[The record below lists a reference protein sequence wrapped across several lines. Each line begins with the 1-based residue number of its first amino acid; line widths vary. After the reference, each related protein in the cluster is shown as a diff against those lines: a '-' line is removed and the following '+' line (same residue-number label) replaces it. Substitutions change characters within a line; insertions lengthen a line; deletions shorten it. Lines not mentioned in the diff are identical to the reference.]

1 MPPAKKHN
9 SIAEALATAQSKMGN
24 AVKNSV
30 NPHFKST
37 FADFPAVRDI
47 VIPALSAEGI
57 ACIQHVDGA
66 DGCVTVRTTI
76 HWMETTIE
84 AGNCTIKLDGRNAA
98 QAVGSA
104 TTYLK
109 RYQLAAVG
117 GIAQEDDDGQSATNE
132 PSNPTSMARAP
143 STAQPQKR
151 APAPTRGT
159 ATNVPDCPT
168 CQGPMWD
175 NREQREQQKR
185 DKQEGTRSKAPGPAY
200 KCKDKSCGGVHW
212 EAPSEM
218 GSRIEN
224 DGMHA
229 DAQQQEERSERGG
242 FDDGLPF

>member
-1 MPPAKKHN
+1 MPPAKPKHT
-9 SIAEALATAQSKMGN
+9 SIAEALATAQSKMSN

-30 NPHFKST
+30 NPHFKNRY
-37 FADFPAVRDI
+37 ADLSAVRDV
-47 VIPALSAEGI
+47 VIPALAAEGI

-66 DGCVTVRTTI
+66 DGSVTVRTTL

-98 QAVGSA
+98 QSVGSA
-104 TTYLK
+104 TTYIR

-132 PSNPTSMARAP
+132 PRNPTSMARAP

-168 CQGPMWD
+168 CQGPMW
-175 NREQREQQKR
+175 NNVEKR
-185 DKQEGTRSKAPGPAY
+185 AGGWKGPAF
-200 KCKDKSCGGVHW
+200 KCKDSNCQGLYW
-212 EAPSEM
+212 DAP
-218 GSRIEN
+218 G
-224 DGMHA
+224 H
-229 DAQQQEERSERGG
+229 QQQEATDQEDRDAGR

>member
-1 MPPAKKHN
+1 MPPVKKHTT
-9 SIAEALATAQSKMGN
+9 IAEALATAQSKMGN

-30 NPHFKST
+30 NPHFKNRY
-37 FADFPAVRDI
+37 ADLSAVRDV
-47 VIPALSAEGI
+47 VIPALAAEGI

-66 DGCVTVRTTI
+66 DGSVTVRTTL
-76 HWMETTIE
+76 HWGEVTIE

-104 TTYLK
+104 TTYIR

-132 PSNPTSMARAP
+132 PRTTTSRARAP

-151 APAPTRGT
+151 APEPTRGT

-175 NREQREQQKR
+175 NVAKR
-185 DKQEGTRSKAPGPAY
+185 AGGWKGPAF
-200 KCKDKSCGGVHW
+200 KCKTGTCQGLYW
-212 EAPSEM
+212 EAP
-218 GSRIEN
+218 G
-224 DGMHA
+224 H
-229 DAQQQEERSERGG
+229 QQQEATDQEDRDAGR

>member
-1 MPPAKKHN
+1 MPTAKKHN
-9 SIAEALATAQSKMGN
+9 SIAEALSTAQSKMGN

-66 DGCVTVRTTI
+66 DGSVTVRTTI

-104 TTYLK
+104 STYLK
-109 RYQLAAVG
+109 RYQLAGLG
-117 GIAQEDDDGQSATNE
+117 GVAQVDDDGQSATDAPQTT
-132 PSNPTSMARAP
+132 PSRARAP
-143 STAQPQKR
+143 STAQPQQR
-151 APAPTRGT
+151 APEPTSTT

-168 CQGPMWD
+168 CQGPMWNNVD
-175 NREQREQQKR
+175 KR
-185 DKQEGTRSKAPGPAY
+185 AGGWKGPAFKCKNGNCQGLYWDAPG
-200 KCKDKSCGGVHW
+200 H
-212 EAPSEM
+212 
-218 GSRIEN
+218 
-224 DGMHA
+224 
-229 DAQQQEERSERGG
+229 QQQEATDQEDSDQRGG